1 MEKKGLNFVSKQTYD
16 LGQKY
21 NQKFGATFLV
31 HVRWLSDRNGFEIAP
46 ALEKVR
52 TLL

>member
-1 MEKKGLNFVSKQTYD
+1 MTYINI
-16 LGQKY
+16 GRKY
-21 NQKFGATFLV
+21 NQKFGAKLLV

-52 TLL
+52 TLLWIS